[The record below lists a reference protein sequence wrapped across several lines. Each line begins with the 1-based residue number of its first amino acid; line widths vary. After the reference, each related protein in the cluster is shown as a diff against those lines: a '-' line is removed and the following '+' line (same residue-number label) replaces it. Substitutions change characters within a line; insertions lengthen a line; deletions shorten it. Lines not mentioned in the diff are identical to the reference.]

1 MKSCIRKPSGQQIR
15 EIQHPLRGGLKFCPL
30 IQHPSDALKTMLSV
44 ESSGYL
50 LFLGSRL
57 LSTLCLKISAYNDG
71 NYQHLFANG
80 GLSPVEKKTLHPGS
94 SSRNR
99 YMLVN
104 IYTSVSNIYKQAW
117 PKERNA
123 IHRGNTTHN
132 RRTQHMEAEGIF
144 GTT

>member
-1 MKSCIRKPSGQQIR
+1 
-15 EIQHPLRGGLKFCPL
+15 
-30 IQHPSDALKTMLSV
+30 MLAV

-71 NYQHLFANG
+71 DYQHLLFANG

-104 IYTSVSNIYKQAW
+104 IYTSVSYIYKQV
-117 PKERNA
+117 
-123 IHRGNTTHN
+123 
-132 RRTQHMEAEGIF
+132 
-144 GTT
+144 